1 MSQVDYQSQDHI
13 AVLRLDD
20 GKANALSHASMD
32 ALEAALARAESEA
45 RAVVLTGRAGRFS
58 AGFDLQEMTGGV
70 ERARA
75 LVMRGADLLLRS
87 YVLPMPMVIAC
98 TGHALAAG
106 ALLLLTGDYR
116 LAARG
121 PYRIG
126 LNEVQIGLPVPVLAM
141 ELARDRLNPMHLTA
155 ATLFATIAD
164 PEQGLARGWVDEL
177 VEDAELLDRAV
188 AQARRLAELP
198 KDAYA
203 KTKLA
208 LRERTVRYIRET
220 LASDIERLI
229 PRA

>member
-1 MSQVDYQSQDHI
+1 MSQVDYESRDHI

-32 ALEAALARAESEA
+32 ALEAALVRAETEA

-75 LVMRGADLLLRS
+75 LVMRGADLLLRA

-121 PYRIG
+121 PFRIG

-155 ATLFATIAD
+155 ATLFATVTD
-164 PEQGLARGWVDEL
+164 PDQGLVAGWVDE
-177 VEDAELLDRAV
+177 VVDDADLLDRAV

-208 LRERTVRYIRET
+208 LRERTVSYIRET
-220 LASDIERLI
+220 LSHDIERLI